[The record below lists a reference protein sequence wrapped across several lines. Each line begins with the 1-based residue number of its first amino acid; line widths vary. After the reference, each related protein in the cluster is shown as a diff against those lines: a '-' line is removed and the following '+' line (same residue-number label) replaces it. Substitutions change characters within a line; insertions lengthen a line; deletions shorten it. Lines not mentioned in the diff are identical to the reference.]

1 MFLFRFKNTPVF
13 HILVVLTIVEL
24 NLIKP
29 NNCDHLQQTNDETSR
44 EQQQEHPQSTSEQER
59 NQRLIEPEN
68 LKRALKELIMLRV
81 DGDQDGYVSYE
92 EIKKYLAEL
101 HEKTIEFNV
110 NKQWLMYQ
118 PQIHEV
124 FSWEGYEPERKEV
137 LTWDHYFNQTYPE
150 LIGVDVG
157 IPINREQDTSRI
169 LNPAEGSSESDDRKE
184 DKVKVNKDTEGD
196 LDPQYKSLKLM
207 VLRADARWKLADEN
221 GDTLLT
227 KDEFKFL
234 LHPDEGNEEL
244 QNLFVHEATEDMDI
258 NKDGKICL
266 DEFMKHLQVL
276 ASDQERNDQNW
287 LSSQQEN
294 FGRFLDKDKDGVL
307 NSDEI
312 RDWLVPA
319 KSKKFEVEAK
329 RLFDVGDSNEDH
341 KLSYAEILENY
352 EQYTSLLSPE
362 YWRDLQDDDR
372 YQDGDS
378 NLTGDGGATGH
389 EEL

>member
-1 MFLFRFKNTPVF
+1 MFSLHLKKTQLLN
-13 HILVVLTIVEL
+13 ILIALILLEL

-29 NNCDHLQQTNDETSR
+29 RYCDHLQQTNDETATG
-44 EQQQEHPQSTSEQER
+44 QQQYSTSEQEK
-59 NQRLIEPEN
+59 NQRLTEPEN
-68 LKRALKELIMLRV
+68 LKRALKELVLIRV
-81 DGDQDGYVSYE
+81 DSDQDGNVSYE

-110 NKQWLMYQ
+110 NKQWIMYQ

-124 FSWEGYEPERKEV
+124 FSWEGYEPEKKEV

-169 LNPAEGSSESDDRKE
+169 LNPPAEQTPKSDKNENPKE
-184 DKVKVNKDTEGD
+184 GKDAKD
-196 LDPQYKSLKLM
+196 DVDSQYKSLKLM

-244 QNLFVHEATEDMDI
+244 QNLFVQEATEDMDM

-294 FGRFLDKDKDGVL
+294 FGRFLDRDKDGVL
-307 NSDEI
+307 NLDEI
-312 RDWLVPA
+312 RDWLVPV

-329 RLFDVGDSNEDH
+329 RLFDIGDANEDH
-341 KLSYAEILENY
+341 KLSNAEILENY
-352 EQYTSLLSPE
+352 EQYVSLLPPD
-362 YWRDLQDDDR
+362 YWRGAQDDDR
-372 YQDGDS
+372 DQDGDS
-378 NLTGDGGATGH
+378 NLVGDGEATSH